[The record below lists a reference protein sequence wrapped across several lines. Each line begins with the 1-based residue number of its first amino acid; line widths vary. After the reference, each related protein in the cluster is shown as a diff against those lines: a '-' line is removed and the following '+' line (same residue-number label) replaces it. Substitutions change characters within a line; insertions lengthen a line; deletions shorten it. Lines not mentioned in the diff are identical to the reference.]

1 MNLNPRTRLGRG
13 VAAVALAAASLLP
26 VGAHAAAFGF
36 NDVAQRAKQLA
47 AQPYKSPDTRLPQA
61 LQDLGYDKYN
71 AIRFKPEQAHWAKDK
86 LPFELQFFHEGEYYN
101 QPVKIN
107 EIGPYGVH
115 EIRYNP
121 TDFDFGGAQIDP
133 EQFKN
138 LGFSGFRVHYAL
150 NNPKQKDEML
160 VFRGASYFRGVG
172 KGERYGLSARGVAID
187 TGLLS
192 GEEFPR
198 FSEFWI
204 ERPKPGDKALV
215 IYALLDSRRITGA
228 YRFEVKPGDETT
240 MDVKS
245 RVFLRENVSKLGLA
259 PLTSMYLFGENQHP
273 ATDDYRNEV
282 HDSDGLSM
290 HSGTGEWIWR
300 PMINPKRLQVTS
312 FGMTNPQG
320 FGLMQRDRSFHDYE
334 DLDLR
339 YDLRPSLWVE
349 PQGLWGPG
357 RVELVNIPSP
367 DETNDNVV
375 AYWVPDNTPQAGQ
388 SMDLNYILHWQG
400 DKDTR
405 PNLSWVMQTR
415 RGRGFTRNPDNSIS
429 YVIDF
434 VGPALDKLKAD
445 AKVEGI
451 VSVGP
456 NGELLERSTVH
467 NDVTNGWRLT
477 LRFRRVD
484 DDKPLE
490 LRAYL
495 RGEDSTLSETWSYI
509 LPPG

>member
-1 MNLNPRTRLGRG
+1 MNLNPRTRLGRC
-13 VAAVALAAASLLP
+13 VAAFSVAVASLLP
-26 VGAHAAAFGF
+26 AGAQAFGF
-36 NDVAQRAKQLA
+36 SDVAQRAKQLA
-47 AQPYKSPDTRLPQA
+47 AQPYKSPDTRLPQQ

-71 AIRFKPEQAHWAKDK
+71 AIRFKPERGYWAKDK

-107 EIGPYGVH
+107 EVAPYGVR
-115 EIRYNP
+115 EIHYNP
-121 TDFDFGGAQIDP
+121 SDFDFGGAQIDP
-133 EQFKN
+133 EQFKG

-150 NNPKQKDEML
+150 NNPKLKEEML

-172 KGERYGLSARGVAID
+172 KGERYGLSARGAAID

-204 ERPKPGDKALV
+204 ERPKPGDKALT
-215 IYALLDSRRITGA
+215 IYALLDSKRITGA
-228 YRFEVKPGDETT
+228 YRYVVKPGDETAMEVT
-240 MDVKS
+240 S
-245 RVFLRENVSKLGLA
+245 RIFLRENVSKLGLA

-339 YDLRPSLWVE
+339 YEMRPSLWVE
-349 PQGLWGPG
+349 PQGQWGAG

-375 AYWVPDNTPQAGQ
+375 AYWVPDNMPQAGQ
-388 SMDLNYILHWQG
+388 SLDLNYVLRWQG

-405 PNLSWVMQTR
+405 PSLSWVMQTR

-434 VGPALDKLKAD
+434 VGPALEKLKAD

-451 VSVGP
+451 VSVGA
-456 NGELLERSTVH
+456 NGELLERNTVH
-467 NDVTNGWRLT
+467 NDVTNGWRLS

-495 RGEDSTLSETWSYI
+495 RSEDSTLSETWSYI